1 MIRATIYGDDD
12 GSDGAS
18 AWALDDNGSDGD
30 GAPVRLASGTEPTR
44 AAAESAAEDFARRF
58 GSPLGRWAQGPLPG
72 TRIALAEAFR
82 RCGETA
88 DGSDDPA
95 PQDDERYTAPAVA
108 AAVSDVLR
116 GAGIDPE
123 VEPERRDRILAE
135 AWRLLRAE
143 TTWRETGEW
152 PE

>member
-18 AWALDDNGSDGD
+18 AWALDDDGRD
-30 GAPVRLASGTEPTR
+30 GGPVRLASGTEPTR

-72 TRIALAEAFR
+72 TRIALAEA
-82 RCGETA
+82 
-88 DGSDDPA
+88 
-95 PQDDERYTAPAVA
+95 
-108 AAVSDVLR
+108 
-116 GAGIDPE
+116 
-123 VEPERRDRILAE
+123 
-135 AWRLLRAE
+135 WRLLRAE
-143 TTWRETGEW
+143 TTWREAGRW